1 MIQADQGHHLR
12 STEGYILEGFDFLNF
27 SKILVVKIHTKMAI
41 KNAIKYPKKLLERIL
56 VMELA
61 WVANALSNK
70 IEVDTGI
77 LNLVIINNATGAKT

>member
-1 MIQADQGHHLR
+1 
-12 STEGYILEGFDFLNF
+12 
-27 SKILVVKIHTKMAI
+27 MAI